1 MIKTGIDVHSKDS
14 YVFQAAKRSLQ
25 RLRRLNNIKVTISLG
40 NGNTSSF
47 RFASRTLVLQDNA
60 FAENT
65 RPTKAAQTFVHKCEI
80 KA

>member
-1 MIKTGIDVHSKDS
+1 MIKTGIDVQSKDS